1 MERAHKEAY
10 MYIIGENIQILA
22 PKIKAAIAD
31 RDPTYVR
38 QLARAQV
45 DAGASMLDLNIGPRK
60 RDGIEVMQWMVEE
73 VYDEVGPVPLSL
85 DTTNSAAIEAGLKRC
100 RELGITTMIN
110 STSADPDRLN
120 ATMPMAAEYGSKII
134 ALAMDKNIPA
144 TADGRV
150 GLAMEVIIP
159 KAEELGMPMEDIYLD
174 PLVLTVNGCQEHGP
188 ETLNAIRSFKMLWD
202 PPPMTTVGLSNI
214 SNSVPHDRRSLLN
227 RTFLVML
234 LACDLDSAIAD
245 PLDEAQSD
253 VIRIVEERDDSTGV
267 GKAYLA
273 LHDTV
278 AAMEEFTPDHVDM
291 KDPDQVAIYKTVR
304 ILENQ
309 VIYAHGYLTA

>member
-1 MERAHKEAY
+1 MTRS
-10 MYIIGENIQILA
+10 GPCPCRWTQ
-22 PKIKAAIAD
+22 
-31 RDPTYVR
+31 PT
-38 QLARAQV
+38 
-45 DAGASMLDLNIGPRK
+45 
-60 RDGIEVMQWMVEE
+60 
-73 VYDEVGPVPLSL
+73 
-85 DTTNSAAIEAGLKRC
+85 AAIEAGLKKC
-100 RELGITTMIN
+100 KELGIVAMIN

-150 GLAMEVIIP
+150 TLAMEVIIP
-159 KAEELGMPMEDIYLD
+159 KALELGIPLENIYLD

-214 SNSVPHDRRSLLN
+214 SNSVPHEGRSLLN
-227 RTFLVML
+227 RTYLVML
-234 LACDLDSAIAD
+234 LAAGLDSAIAD
-245 PLDEAQSD
+245 PLDTAQNE
-253 VIRIVEERDDSTGV
+253 VIRIVEERDDSTGI

-273 LHDTV
+273 LYDVV

-291 KDPDQVAIYKTVR
+291 GDPDQLAIYKTVR

-309 VIYAHGYLTA
+309 VIYAHGYLAT

>member
-1 MERAHKEAY
+1 
-10 MYIIGENIQILA
+10 MYIIGENIQILSA
-22 PKIKAAIAD
+22 KIKAAIAE
-31 RDPTYVR
+31 RDATYVR
-38 QLARAQV
+38 ELARAQV
-45 DAGASMLDLNIGPRK
+45 DHGANRLDLNIGPRK
-60 RDGIEVMQWMVEE
+60 RDGIEVMQWMIEE

-85 DTTNSAAIEAGLKRC
+85 DTTNATAIEAGLKKC
-100 RELGITTMIN
+100 QELGIDTMIN

-120 ATMPMAAEYGSKII
+120 TTMPMAAEYGSKII

-150 GLAMEVIIP
+150 GLAMEIIIP
-159 KAEELGMPMEDIYLD
+159 KAEELGMPMSNVYLD

-202 PPPMTTVGLSNI
+202 PSPMTTVGLSNI
-214 SNSVPHDRRSLLN
+214 SNSVPHERRSLLN

-234 LACDLDSAIAD
+234 LAAGLDSAIAD
-245 PLDEAQSD
+245 PLDAAQNE
-253 VIRIVEERDDSTGV
+253 VIRIIEERDDSTGA

-273 LHDTV
+273 LHDSV
-278 AAMEEFTPDHVDM
+278 AAMEEFTPDLVDLS
-291 KDPDQVAIYKTVR
+291 DPDQEAIYKTVR

-309 VIYAHGYLTA
+309 VIYAHGYLTT

>member
-1 MERAHKEAY
+1 

-31 RDPTYVR
+31 RDATYVR
-38 QLARAQV
+38 ELARAQV
-45 DAGASMLDLNIGPRK
+45 KNGASMLDLNIGPRK
-60 RDGIEVMQWMVEE
+60 RDGIEVMQWMIEE

-85 DTTNSAAIEAGLKRC
+85 DTTNAAAIKAGLEKC
-100 RELGITTMIN
+100 KELGIGAMIN

-120 ATMPMAAEYGSKII
+120 STMPMAAEYGAKII
-134 ALAMDKNIPA
+134 ALSMDKNIPA

-150 GLAMEVIIP
+150 GLAMEIIIP
-159 KAEELGMPMEDIYLD
+159 KAEELGIPLENVYLD

-214 SNSVPHDRRSLLN
+214 SNSVPHEGRSLLN

-234 LACDLDSAIAD
+234 MAASLDSAIAD
-245 PLDEAQSD
+245 PLDAEQNE
-253 VIRIVEERDDSTGV
+253 VIRIVEERDDSTGA
-267 GKAYLA
+267 GKAFLA
-273 LHDTV
+273 LYDAV
-278 AAMEEFTPDHVDM
+278 AVMDEFTPDHVDM
-291 KDPDQVAIYKTVR
+291 NDPDQLAIYKTVR
-304 ILENQ
+304 IIENK
-309 VIYAHGYLTA
+309 VIYAHGYLTS